1 MEYNINIL
9 DSFPSL
15 NKIPQKNNLF
25 LEFNN
30 KDYFLNKLISQQEL
44 IISKKSFTKFY
55 FKIYL
60 LYNSKKVLIGSNVI
74 TQDSIKFD
82 NNKSYIT
89 WLEFR
94 KNNQDNNKLIND
106 VNFLYFDCIRLKIK
120 ITLSKIIPKTDKR
133 IKTTKSKIKIG
144 TKTPNMSKKEEA
156 KFKNN
161 NDILDIGNEINDNLD
176 SYRFIDNNY
185 LLKSKSQEENVKINK
200 EGLDNKIVNSKNII
214 EKYNNLKIKQE
225 ETISHEMKN
234 LLIEND
240 CILTDNNLFEN
251 YSYSTSLGDNNNKNM
266 AKNKVYFEN
275 RITNDIKRDNINNDF
290 VLKNSLGSQNN
301 YKCSNNQDKNN
312 TEINTSF
319 NDENSKNKN
328 IKIMKSKFKSLNK
341 LIKEK
346 NNIQEKKFKKLK
358 TNPIDQSNK
367 TNKSQSI
374 IKEKLYFNSNTYNN
388 FYKKNQINEENNNHL
403 DIKLNNNRKSHI
415 FSNDLLTNKEDEE
428 NNNNDII
435 KIEKEVN
442 NYEYEEYMYI
452 KKDYD
457 LLYTKVFIS
466 EIKQDL
472 LDLEFNIALE
482 KSISLFMSYN
492 NHLYL
497 FIKQKNDLINEIK
510 NHTRRIKIMNK
521 KINLLKSI
529 KAKKEMKEKNI
540 LLLNEFNNI
549 NLKDNY
555 LAQQNI
561 FKNIVNDKKNR
572 KSMLKS
578 IISTLLKK
586 KPNILKNIKSTNSQ
600 EKDNI
605 NIEKINNKKYIIK
618 SPPRSPK
625 KPKIKSPQPTKQ
637 KQQYEFMSEIKN
649 KNSIFTN
656 KLINKKKLLNK
667 NLKKNKSINYL
678 VSSENINEK
687 ITEKAPNK
695 ENQAYAAKS
704 NLIYYSTVKNK
715 LYNSKIEKGK

>member
-44 IISKKSFTKFY
+44 IISKKSFTKFH

-60 LYNSKKVLIGSNVI
+60 LYNSKKVLIGANVI

>member
-44 IISKKSFTKFY
+44 IISKKSFTKFQ
-55 FKIYL
+55 FKIFL
-60 LYNSKKVLIGSNVI
+60 LYNSKKVLIGTNVI
-74 TQDSIKFD
+74 NQDSIKFD

-200 EGLDNKIVNSKNII
+200 EELDNKTVNNKNII

-482 KSISLFMSYN
+482 KSIALFMSYN

-510 NHTRRIKIMNK
+510 NHTRKIKIINK

-586 KPNILKNIKSTNSQ
+586 KPNILKNIKSTNFQ

>member
-44 IISKKSFTKFY
+44 IISKKSFTKFH

-301 YKCSNNQDKNN
+301 YKCSNNEDKNN

-586 KPNILKNIKSTNSQ
+586 KPNILKNIKSINTQ

-605 NIEKINNKKYIIK
+605 NIEKTNNKKYIIK

>member
-44 IISKKSFTKFY
+44 IISKKSFTKFH

-60 LYNSKKVLIGSNVI
+60 LYNSKKVLIGANVI
-74 TQDSIKFD
+74 NQDSIKFD

-94 KNNQDNNKLIND
+94 KNNQDNSKLIND

-403 DIKLNNNRKSHI
+403 DINMNNNRKSHI

>member
-15 NKIPQKNNLF
+15 NKIPQKNNIF

-44 IISKKSFTKFY
+44 IISKKSFTKFH

-60 LYNSKKVLIGSNVI
+60 LYNSKKVLIGANVI

-144 TKTPNMSKKEEA
+144 TKTPNMSKKEES

-200 EGLDNKIVNSKNII
+200 EELDNKTVNNKNII

-301 YKCSNNQDKNN
+301 YKCSNNEDKNN

-319 NDENSKNKN
+319 NDGNSKNKN

-403 DIKLNNNRKSHI
+403 DIKPNNNRKSHI
-415 FSNDLLTNKEDEE
+415 FSNDLLTKKENEE

-435 KIEKEVN
+435 KLEKEVN
-442 NYEYEEYMYI
+442 NYEHEEFMYI

-482 KSISLFMSYN
+482 KSIALFMSYN